1 MPLDFD
7 LSVHTARL
15 TIRRVR
21 SADLGDLLEVNGD
34 DTVTRFLPYPTWK
47 TAADAQFWFDRMAA
61 LQAAGGTAQYVI
73 EHRELARVIGSCLLF
88 RHEPASGRAEIGYV
102 LGRAHWGQG
111 LMLEAMRGFVDHTFD
126 TLGLRRLE
134 ADVNPLNLAS
144 VRLLERLG
152 FVREGLLR
160 QRWVTK
166 GQVSDSLL
174 FGLLRGEG
182 RP

>member
-1 MPLDFD
+1 MPLELD
-7 LSVHTARL
+7 LPVHTARL
-15 TIRRVR
+15 TIRRVQP
-21 SADLGDLLEVNGD
+21 ADLGDLLVVNGD
-34 DTVTRFLPYPTWK
+34 DAVTRFLPYPTWK
-47 TAADAQFWFDRMAA
+47 SAADAQCWFDRMAA
-61 LQAAGGTAQYVI
+61 LQAAGGAAQYVI

-102 LGRAHWGQG
+102 LGRAYWGQG
-111 LMLEAMRGFVDHTFD
+111 LMLEAMRGFVGHAFG

-134 ADVNPLNLAS
+134 ADVNPLNEAS

-166 GQVSDSLL
+166 GEVGDSLL
-174 FGLLRGEG
+174 LGLLRGEAG
-182 RP
+182 A

>member
-1 MPLDFD
+1 M
-7 LSVHTARL
+7 HTARL
-15 TIRRVR
+15 TIRRVQPD
-21 SADLGDLLEVNGD
+21 DLGDLLEVNGD

-47 TAADAQFWFDRMAA
+47 SATDAQLWFERMAA
-61 LQAAGGTAQYVI
+61 LQAAGATAQFVI

-88 RHEPASGRAEIGYV
+88 RHDPASGRAEIGYV

-111 LMLEAMRGFVDHTFD
+111 LMHEAMRGFIVHAFG

-134 ADVNPLNLAS
+134 ADVNPLNQAS

-152 FVREGLLR
+152 FRREGLLR

-166 GQVSDSLL
+166 GEVSDSLL
-174 FGLLRGEG
+174 FGLLRDEAQ
-182 RP
+182 P

>member
-1 MPLDFD
+1 MALDGD
-7 LSVHTARL
+7 IPIHTERL
-15 TIRRVR
+15 LIRRVQP
-21 SADLGDLLEVNGD
+21 ADLADLLVVNGD
-34 DTVTRFLPYPTWK
+34 DAVTRFLPYPTWK

-73 EHRELARVIGSCLLF
+73 EHRPLARVVGSCLLF

-102 LGRAHWGQG
+102 LGRSHWGQG
-111 LMLEAMRGFVDHTFD
+111 LMLEAMRGFVAHAFD

-134 ADVNPLNLAS
+134 ADVNPLNQPS

-166 GQVSDSLL
+166 GEVGDSLL
-174 FGLLRGEG
+174 FGLLRGEV

>member
-1 MPLDFD
+1 MPLDID
-7 LSVHTARL
+7 LPVHTARL
-15 TIRRVR
+15 TLRRVR
-21 SADLGDLLEVNGD
+21 SADLDDLLEVNGD
-34 DTVTRFLPYPTWK
+34 ELVTRFLPYPTWT
-47 TAADAQFWFDRMAA
+47 TAADAQAWFDRMAA
-61 LQAAGGTAQYVI
+61 LQAAGSTAQYVI
-73 EHRELARVIGSCLLF
+73 EHRGLARVIGSCLLF

-111 LMLEAMRGFVDHTFD
+111 LMLEAMRGFVDHAFD

-134 ADVNPLNLAS
+134 ADVNPLNEAS

-166 GQVSDSLL
+166 GEISDSLL
-174 FGLLRGEG
+174 FGLLRGEV

>member
-1 MPLDFD
+1 MALDGD
-7 LSVHTARL
+7 IPVDTARL
-15 TIRRVR
+15 TIRRVQP
-21 SADLGDLLEVNGD
+21 ADLGDLLAVNGD
-34 DTVTRFLPYPTWK
+34 DAVTRFLPYPTWK
-47 TAADAQFWFDRMAA
+47 TAADAQFWFERMAA

-73 EHRELARVIGSCLLF
+73 EHRALSRVIGSCLLF
-88 RHEPASGRAEIGYV
+88 RHEPASARAEVGYV

-111 LMLEAMRGFVDHTFD
+111 LMLEAMRGLVGHAFD

-134 ADVNPLNLAS
+134 ADVNPRNLPS

-160 QRWVTK
+160 QRWITK
-166 GQVSDSLL
+166 GEVSDSLL
-174 FGLLRGEG
+174 FGLLRGEV

>member
-1 MPLDFD
+1 MALDND
-7 LSVHTARL
+7 TPVHTARL
-15 TIRRVR
+15 TIRRVQPT
-21 SADLGDLLEVNGD
+21 DLGDLLAVNGD
-34 DTVTRFLPYPTWK
+34 DVVTRFLPYPTWK
-47 TAADAQFWFDRMAA
+47 SATDAQFWFERMAA
-61 LQAAGGTAQYVI
+61 LQAAGATAQFVI

-111 LMLEAMRGFVDHTFD
+111 LMHEAMRGFIDHAFV

-160 QRWVTK
+160 QRWITK

-174 FGLLRGEG
+174 FGLLRDEAGG
-182 RP
+182 